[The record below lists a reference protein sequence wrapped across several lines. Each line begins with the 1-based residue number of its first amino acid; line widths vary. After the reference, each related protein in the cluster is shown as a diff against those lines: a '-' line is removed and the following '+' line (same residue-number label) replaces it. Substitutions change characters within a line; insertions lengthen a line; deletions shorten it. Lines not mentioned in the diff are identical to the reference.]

1 MSKLKKKTIILIFAI
16 IAVAFIFSLFY
27 SFGKKKTVE
36 NFFHGSR
43 NIFSQKDDTKENI
56 ARLITNATENQNGRF
71 AVFIKDLNHQKTY
84 ELNSSEIF
92 PSASLYK
99 LAVMYKTFDALESGQ
114 IKKDDV
120 VSEKQS
126 VLDNTLSQV
135 EDGDSDTARNVNEE
149 NSKEAI
155 VGYQVDYALS
165 KMITISDNYSAILL
179 AQKLGWRETDLLM
192 ENEGF
197 GEIDLVSGDGPTV
210 SARSIGALLEKI
222 YSNKAVSADASVQM
236 KELLFGQRVNDRIP
250 KYLPS
255 FAKVGHKTGELD
267 QIRHDAGIIYGK
279 NSNYIFVFL
288 SETTQPLDASETIA
302 KLSADI
308 FQVLEKD

>member
-1 MSKLKKKTIILIFAI
+1 
-16 IAVAFIFSLFY
+16 
-27 SFGKKKTVE
+27 
-36 NFFHGSR
+36 
-43 NIFSQKDDTKENI
+43 
-56 ARLITNATENQNGRF
+56 
-71 AVFIKDLNHQKTY
+71 
-84 ELNSSEIF
+84 
-92 PSASLYK
+92 
-99 LAVMYKTFDALESGQ
+99 
-114 IKKDDV
+114 
-120 VSEKQS
+120 
-126 VLDNTLSQV
+126 
-135 EDGDSDTARNVNEE
+135 
-149 NSKEAI
+149 
-155 VGYQVDYALS
+155 
-165 KMITISDNYSAILL
+165 MITISDNYSAILL

-308 FQVLEKD
+308 FQ